1 MEIADSG
8 IEGVRCDAVI
18 TGYRDITPDRNTK
31 TMLEKLENV
40 PFFVGVANGGIHTFV
55 GHKGSV
61 CDFHWTAQPNDKDA
75 MTENPVR
82 QWKWDTGLYWCRRDI
97 GKATGIAGKAET

>member
-1 MEIADSG
+1 MAKAGARVWKSPIPGS
-8 IEGVRCDAVI
+8 EGVRCDAVI
-18 TGYRDITPDRNTK
+18 TGYRDVTPDRNTK
-31 TMLEKLENV
+31 MMLEKLENV

-61 CDFHWTAQPNDKDA
+61 CDFHWTAQPDDKDA

-82 QWKWDTGLYWCRRDI
+82 QWKWDTGLYLVPPGYW
-97 GKATGIAGKAET
+97 